1 MLWLQKT
8 YSFTGGDL
16 QDFGRETDG
25 TVDTELLVFS
35 AVDQV
40 SRNYL

>member
-1 MLWLQKT
+1 MT

-16 QDFGRETDG
+16 QDLGRETDW
-25 TVDTELLVFS
+25 TVNTELLVFS

-40 SRNYL
+40 SRDYFSMLV